1 MNLKELE
8 RQINIEIL
16 KKELNTDFASLST
29 QIAKTENIVKDIL
42 KDFFNIN
49 KGVYITNYKNNL
61 FIKNVETREEITIKI
76 KKKRSA
82 EEVKGSYFNYYYEY
96 VILGVEIDTTN
107 YNSLDEYIIK
117 VKNIIDERN
126 DTNEKTKNEF
136 MAELNKYNMTFD
148 DFYRIKQIYG
158 KLSYKDTME
167 FEKAYHKWY

>member
-1 MNLKELE
+1 MHQ
-8 RQINIEIL
+8 R
-16 KKELNTDFASLST
+16 
-29 QIAKTENIVKDIL
+29 
-42 KDFFNIN
+42 
-49 KGVYITNYKNNL
+49 NYKQEA
-61 FIKNVETREEITIKI
+61 KN
-76 KKKRSA
+76 
-82 EEVKGSYFNYYYEY
+82 
-96 VILGVEIDTTN
+96 DTTK

-167 FEKAYHKWY
+167 FEKAYHKWYV